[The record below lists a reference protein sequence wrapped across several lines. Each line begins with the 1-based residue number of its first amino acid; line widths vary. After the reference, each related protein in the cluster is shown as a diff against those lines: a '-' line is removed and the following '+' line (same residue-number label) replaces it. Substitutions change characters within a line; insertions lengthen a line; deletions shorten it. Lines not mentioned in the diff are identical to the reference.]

1 MINPRPAYI
10 LTGPRVL
17 DGLLWHH
24 ARELAEHLGADAVIA
39 ADNGVTCA
47 EPQPGIITITHSDP
61 ILPPGAIQFTVADE
75 AGLLSLVHTLR
86 QIAQGMEMPNI
97 PAFLR
102 RHAEP
107 EAA

>member
-1 MINPRPAYI
+1 MNDSIPAYI
-10 LTGPRVL
+10 LTGPRAL

-39 ADNGVTCA
+39 ADNGVTA
-47 EPQPGIITITHSDP
+47 PEPQPGLITITHGDP
-61 ILPPGAIQFTVADE
+61 LLPPGAVQFAVGDE
-75 AGLLSLVHTLR
+75 AGLLNLVHALR
-86 QIAQGMEMPNI
+86 QVANGVEMINI